1 MKRTIL
7 GIFLALTL
15 LFPTGVLADAY
26 SQGST
31 DYSVSIDKKI
41 RPIDDSNYY
50 DNIGKDQK
58 IFVNDDIVEYTI
70 RVENTGKDILYN
82 LVVKDYY
89 PVVDEIILAPG
100 EINKINRQINWKI
113 DSLAAGESKTYTLR
127 VKIANVKATS
137 LASQT
142 NVATVSNNYVYDKDT
157 ATFYVNAKGNPKTG
171 NNDLV
176 VKTTIVLSGAM
187 LAIFLRKVARGY

>member
-1 MKRTIL
+1 MKKIIL
-7 GIFLALTL
+7 GMFFALSL
-15 LFPTGVLADAY
+15 LFPSGVLADAY

-31 DYSVSIDKKI
+31 DYSISIDKKI

-50 DNIGKDQK
+50 DNIGRDQK
-58 IFVNDDIVEYTI
+58 IFVNDDVIEYTI

-89 PVVDEIILAPG
+89 PIVDQIILAPSD
-100 EINKINRQINWKI
+100 IDKVNRQINWKI
-113 DSLAAGESKTYTLR
+113 DSLAAGESKTFTIR
-127 VKIANVKATS
+127 VKVFGVNSKTV
-137 LASQT
+137 ASQT
-142 NVATVSNNYVYDKDT
+142 NVASVSNNYVYDKDT

-176 VKTTIVLSGAM
+176 IKSSIALGGAL
-187 LAIFLRKVARGY
+187 LALALRKLARGY